1 MGFRE
6 LLPPLPPTLFNGTP
20 SGGLGPAMQEIG
32 YCSSRFAVAL
42 SSGGRRE
49 GHERRGGVFERA
61 KGTEG
66 RVYIYSLSVVPCCY
80 LISLSISAQAPK
92 LEALCALF
100 TEVSVLAFSNKIP
113 PPGSNRSQYFVYLNF
128 EESAGMEESR
138 RHFALGAA
146 PH

>member
-1 MGFRE
+1 MSEEEG
-6 LLPPLPPTLFNGTP
+6 
-20 SGGLGPAMQEIG
+20 
-32 YCSSRFAVAL
+32 CSSGPRGL
-42 SSGGRRE
+42 
-49 GHERRGGVFERA
+49 RGGCIYILFLLC
-61 KGTEG
+61 
-66 RVYIYSLSVVPCCY
+66 RVAIY
-80 LISLSISAQAPK
+80 ISLSISAQAPK